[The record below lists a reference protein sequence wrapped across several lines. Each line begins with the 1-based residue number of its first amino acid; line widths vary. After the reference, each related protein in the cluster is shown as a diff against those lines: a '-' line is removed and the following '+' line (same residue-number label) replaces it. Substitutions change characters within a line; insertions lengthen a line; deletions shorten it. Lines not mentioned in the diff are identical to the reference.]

1 MKKRMAAISFMGLI
15 CALLIG
21 CGSKNITEGAEDIS
35 VASEPIKQKERAIEE
50 AAEND
55 DTIDSDRKSNGEIT
69 ADEMD
74 RIIEETGLEN
84 AIDYND
90 EIENISEDR
99 IVLLCKS
106 PSGRYE
112 AYGFISSVYGKQG
125 ILLND
130 IIDGEDNHN
139 YFYEKWAYSDE
150 QPSLSESD
158 DFYHVTF
165 TICQEGEMKQIHFS
179 TYDTGTMSPEEW
191 EVK

>member
-1 MKKRMAAISFMGLI
+1 MKKRVIAVSLMGVT

-21 CGSKNITEGAEDIS
+21 CGNNTS
-35 VASEPIKQKERAIEE
+35 VSVTSESVEQNERVVEE

-55 DTIDSDRKSNGEIT
+55 DTIDSDMESNEQIT

-84 AIDYND
+84 AIDYNS
-90 EIENISEDR
+90 EIEDISEDR

-125 ILLND
+125 ILLNN

-158 DFYHVTF
+158 DFYNVTF
-165 TICQEGEMKQIHFS
+165 TICQEDQMKQIHFS

-191 EVK
+191 EIK